1 MTPNRSS
8 KRRLLSAGLQFA
20 LAATLGSA
28 APFAVAA
35 EAYPAQTIKVIIPF
49 PPGGTLDAVGRA
61 LAQRLSEQL
70 GKPVIVDNRPGGN
83 ATIGPVAVARARPMA
98 TPCSSTP
105 RRS

>member
-35 EAYPAQTIKVIIPF
+35 EAYPAQTIKVSRWAP
-49 PPGGTLDAVGRA
+49 L
-61 LAQRLSEQL
+61 
-70 GKPVIVDNRPGGN
+70 RP
-83 ATIGPVAVARARPMA
+83 ARQ
-98 TPCSSTP
+98 TS
-105 RRS
+105 